1 MMKARR
7 NGHGKDR
14 DKEVHDQ
21 ADIRG
26 QSSPQA
32 LHPGEQ
38 ALPHPWRAL
47 TGIET
52 AQILASSGAVEDPCA
67 EFRLG
72 LGEWV
77 SRTPECLSPAR
88 GLAQG
93 ASRRSWPSAPATMGL
108 AKDVPLA
115 MSPGCK
121 GRVTYCKPG
130 AQRLTQ
136 GPKFE

>member
-1 MMKARR
+1 MSAHKSVFECQKALLPVV
-7 NGHGKDR
+7 GGASIGTLD
-14 DKEVHDQ
+14 
-21 ADIRG
+21 G
-26 QSSPQA
+26 
-32 LHPGEQ
+32 LCLTPGRTLFE
-38 ALPHPWRAL
+38 L
-47 TGIET
+47 IDDE
-52 AQILASSGAVEDPCA
+52 
-67 EFRLG
+67 
-72 LGEWV
+72 GEEER
-77 SRTPECLSPAR
+77 SALSPAR

-115 MSPGCK
+115 MSPCCK